1 MICTSRESEPEEV
14 DDDDKGPEQ
23 HRIIDTLRFKACW
36 SARGDNG
43 TADME
48 GLEAGRLREKGTV
61 GGLGAVLKAGSRG
74 LLLEFID
81 FGARRG
87 RTKVYA

>member
-61 GGLGAVLKAGSRG
+61 GGLGVVFESWVEGTVVGS
-74 LLLEFID
+74 
-81 FGARRG
+81 
-87 RTKVYA
+87 Y